1 MPDRKSFVSTLWFT
15 SLLALLAPVLVVP
28 IGASGFVAVSSRPD
42 CLRRKLVL
50 PPSQPTTR
58 LSTALARD
66 AFLAVDA
73 LPSETEE
80 QERADALDEP
90 RGSFLIPSSF
100 CKIPDRPLIATG
112 LILSLY
118 PLRC

>member
-1 MPDRKSFVSTLWFT
+1 MPDRKSVVSMLWLT
-15 SLLALLAPVLVVP
+15 SLLALLASVLVVP
-28 IGASGFVAVSSRPD
+28 VRTSGFVAVSSRLD
-42 CLRRKLVL
+42 CIRRKLVL
-50 PPSQPTTR
+50 PPSQPTAR
-58 LSTALARD
+58 LGAATASD

-90 RGSFLIPSSF
+90 RASFLIPSSF
-100 CKIPDRPLIATG
+100 CKAPDRPLIATR